1 MDIIIGFL
9 TYNWIFKYY
18 LMMLLIFN
26 IMMFYNFAF
35 LIHET
40 KRSNP
45 QTVFENES
53 KTIFEYNVMFKK
65 LVKISKNPIIFE
77 YQLEQINKFFPDTN
91 KYIKHKKYIQNIN
104 NYNNSN
110 NSNNSVYKYYNKI
123 KQTLIKNKLSNVDE
137 IIIKLLCV
145 NFS

>member
-1 MDIIIGFL
+1 MYFIIFFL

-18 LMMLLIFN
+18 LSFLLIFN
-26 IMMFYNFAF
+26 IFLFYNFIF
-35 LIHET
+35 LIPKSKNKNYEISFNNNNET
-40 KRSNP
+40 ITKYD
-45 QTVFENES
+45 FL
-53 KTIFEYNVMFKK
+53 FKK

-77 YQLEQINKFFPDTN
+77 YQLEQINKFLPDTN
-91 KYIKHKKYIQNIN
+91 NYIKYHKYIQDIN
-104 NYNNSN
+104 NKKNKKYSA
-110 NSNNSVYKYYNKI
+110 YKYYKKI

>member
-9 TYNWIFKYY
+9 NYNWIFKYY
-18 LMMLLIFN
+18 LMMLLMFN
-26 IMMFYNFAF
+26 IMMFYIFAF
-35 LIHET
+35 LIPET

-45 QTVFENES
+45 QIVFGDDS
-53 KTIFEYNVMFKK
+53 KTIFEYNFMFKK
-65 LVKISKNPIIFE
+65 LIKISKNPIIFE
-77 YQLEQINKFFPDTN
+77 YQLEQINKFLPDTN
-91 KYIKHKKYIQNIN
+91 KYLKHKKYIQNI
-104 NYNNSN
+104 NNSN

-145 NFS
+145 NFQ

>member
-1 MDIIIGFL
+1 MDIIIGFI

-18 LMMLLIFN
+18 LMMILIFN

-35 LIHET
+35 LIPKT

-45 QTVFENES
+45 QIVFEDDR

-77 YQLEQINKFFPDTN
+77 HQLEQINKFFPDTN
-91 KYIKHKKYIQNIN
+91 KYLKHKKYIQNIN
-104 NYNNSN
+104 GSN

-123 KQTLIKNKLSNVDE
+123 KQTLIKNKLSNVDK

>member
-1 MDIIIGFL
+1 MDIIIGFI

-18 LMMLLIFN
+18 LMMILIFN

-35 LIHET
+35 LIPKT

-45 QTVFENES
+45 QIVFEDDR

-77 YQLEQINKFFPDTN
+77 HQLEQINKFFPDTK
-91 KYIKHKKYIQNIN
+91 KYLKHKKYIQNI
-104 NYNNSN
+104 NNSN

-123 KQTLIKNKLSNVDE
+123 KQTLIKNKLSNVDK